1 MQIALSREA
10 KAVRQTRRK
19 AHAESRLALSPYPR
33 KIDMNFPI
41 IAPIFKDAASK
52 TEVLNSIIFK

>member
-19 AHAESRLALSPYPR
+19 AHTESRLALSPYPR
-33 KIDMNFPI
+33 KIDMDFPKV
-41 IAPIFKDAASK
+41 AP
-52 TEVLNSIIFK
+52 VLFFSIKSHFF